1 VVEIAVDLDVLP
13 HNQMLRLDHLGVVGL
28 VGAPLEELAVPEAGV
43 LGGGLVDLQ
52 TVVVEVVGDDELAVA
67 VLGLGRREDRVEPE
81 ADLLVD
87 PLEEVL
93 LGRLGDQPEDVAEGV
108 LLGANAVVRRNDD
121 VCVKREVLDRAGSLP
136 ALLLASVGKS
146 TPNLVRQ

>member
-93 LGRLGDQPEDVAEGV
+93 LGRLGNQSEDVAQGV
-108 LLGANAVVRRNDD
+108 LL
-121 VCVKREVLDRAGSLP
+121 
-136 ALLLASVGKS
+136 
-146 TPNLVRQ
+146 